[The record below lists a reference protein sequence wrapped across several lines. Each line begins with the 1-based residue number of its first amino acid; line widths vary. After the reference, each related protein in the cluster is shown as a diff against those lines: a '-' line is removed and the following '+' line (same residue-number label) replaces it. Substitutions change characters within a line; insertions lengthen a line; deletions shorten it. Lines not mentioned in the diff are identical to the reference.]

1 MRKSLLDIQ
10 QEIRDLENKVKDI
23 SVSISS
29 IYEEIDD
36 FRNDDTEES
45 IDYKMI
51 QVLSNHIGF
60 GKHPL
65 DKLEDAYACQMYLEA
80 LLNLVQADKGSS
92 STVNRL
98 VIIQWLLTQSRLDME
113 LEELFKE
120 SLRVSS
126 DTFGELVEILPKQYR
141 NYFVVDALL
150 VANICGQANE
160 DVLGYIVNLCTILG
174 VDKEQLRILSIIARG
189 ALKQDLGKM
198 RKADL
203 QLVLEYAKKFKHY
216 LNAEKLLKKT
226 LCSQRTIAVELPD
239 SGNNNFKWRVKQQA
253 EVEKGEVIATYKKGY
268 SNRDPLIDITAPC
281 SGTIFQFRNNCIN
294 YGIIALETD
303 NKDSIKSWVLQQRR

>member
-1 MRKSLLDIQ
+1 MKKSLLDIQ
-10 QEIRDLENKVKDI
+10 QEIRDLDNKVKDI

-29 IYEEIDD
+29 IYEEIDE

-45 IDYKMI
+45 IDYEMI
-51 QVLSNHIGF
+51 QVLSNHLAF

-65 DKLEDAYACQMYLEA
+65 DKLEDAYACQMYIEA
-80 LLNLVQADKGSS
+80 LLNLVQADKGSA

-98 VIIQWLLTQSRLDME
+98 VIIQWLLNQSRLDME

-141 NYFVVDALL
+141 SYFVVDALL

-174 VDKEQLRILSIIARG
+174 VDKEQLRVLSIIARG
-189 ALKQDLGKM
+189 VLRQDLGKM

-203 QLVLEYAKKFKHY
+203 QLVLEYAKKFKYY
-216 LNAEKLLKKT
+216 LNTKLLEKT
-226 LCSQRTIAVELPD
+226 LRSQRTIAVEIPD
-239 SGNNNFKWRVKQQA
+239 SGNSSFKWKVKQQA
-253 EVEKGEVIATYKKGY
+253 EVEKGDVIATYKKVTSYFG
-268 SNRDPLIDITAPC
+268 PPVEVTAPC
-281 SGTIFQFRNNCIN
+281 SGTVFQFRNNCIH
-294 YGIIALETD
+294 YGIIAHETD
-303 NKDSIKSWVLQQRR
+303 NKDSIISWVLQQRR